1 MIDSEFGISDF
12 DDDFAISDNRT
23 FAPNTPHTRQ
33 VWSCIS
39 KHNDWVQAGKHA
51 SITSGMKNTDSSLRR
66 HRTSELDFD
75 IENARDYS

>member
-23 FAPNTPHTRQ
+23 FAPNSPHTRQ

-39 KHNDWVQAGKHA
+39 KHNDWIQAGKHA
-51 SITSGMKNTDSSLRR
+51 SMMSGRKMLTVLSVLGTAQVSWILV
-66 HRTSELDFD
+66 
-75 IENARDYS
+75 